1 MARKPI
7 IVGPKEFKF
16 QKDALA
22 FFKDML
28 NSNRANK
35 TIESEE
41 HDLLLAVLERHPDA
55 LQKIGVGVERFYK
68 APTEMGTSCFW
79 IERTDGSKTD
89 FSYITAVKAKRKS
102 LYQEFAE
109 ACRNTVRADLIKTKE
124 VFFNEYS
131 DEEGKVECEVSGEK
145 IAIYESHLDHK
156 KPLTFQVLVNT
167 FIAANNMIITKEML
181 SSSQDEQFETEFLD
195 QTIKDNFKS
204 YHHQMAQLRI
214 INPKANLSLG
224 GSERITKRKRPVE
237 IVPMEM
243 T

>member
-7 IVGPKEFKF
+7 VVGSKEFKF

-28 NSNRANK
+28 NSSRTNK
-35 TIESEE
+35 TIEGEG
-41 HDLLLAVLERHPDA
+41 HDLLLAVLERHPEA
-55 LQKIGVGVERFYK
+55 PQKIGVGVERFYK

-79 IERTDGSKTD
+79 IERIDGSKTD
-89 FSYITAVKAKRKS
+89 FSYITAVKAKGKS

-109 ACRNTVRADLIKTKE
+109 ACRNTVRGDLIKTKE
-124 VFFNEYS
+124 VFFSKHS
-131 DEEGKVECEVSGEK
+131 DEDGKVECEVSGER

-167 FIAANNMIITKEML
+167 FISANNITITKEML
-181 SSSQDEQFETEFLD
+181 SSPQDEQFETEFLD
-195 QTIKDNFKS
+195 QNIKDGFKR
-204 YHHQMAQLRI
+204 YHHKVAQLRV

-224 GSERITKRKRPVE
+224 GSERITKSKRPVE
-237 IVPMEM
+237 IIRLEM
-243 T
+243 M